1 LVRHHR
7 IRTALLGLVAVVL
20 LVVVVS
26 IVLTLEGRAR
36 PVSVSQAVDNFHS
49 SRAADSDPHPIPGV
63 YLYRGTGTDRLS
75 FPPLSQAEGPTLP
88 GTVEVRADGCWNFRI
103 DYSTNHWQSWTYC
116 TRPSGLVEPGGSVW
130 QHWMVGPLGETNL
143 STLRCTQSLMS
154 IPAVPAVGKVW
165 PALCRGTSSQIQG
178 ILSSAGTTRLLG
190 YPMLSIAGH
199 QVRSV
204 HIEVQWTLSGP
215 QVGSEQDDLWYDARS
230 GLPLRNRRSIS
241 VRTNTPFGQSTYTE
255 NGEFVLK
262 SLNPVRSAN

>member
-1 LVRHHR
+1 
-7 IRTALLGLVAVVL
+7 
-20 LVVVVS
+20 
-26 IVLTLEGRAR
+26 
-36 PVSVSQAVDNFHS
+36 
-49 SRAADSDPHPIPGV
+49 
-63 YLYRGTGTDRLS
+63 
-75 FPPLSQAEGPTLP
+75 
-88 GTVEVRADGCWNFRI
+88 
-103 DYSTNHWQSWTYC
+103 
-116 TRPSGLVEPGGSVW
+116 
-130 QHWMVGPLGETNL
+130 
-143 STLRCTQSLMS
+143 
-154 IPAVPAVGKVW
+154 
-165 PALCRGTSSQIQG
+165 
-178 ILSSAGTTRLLG
+178 LLG